1 MGRVS
6 ILFQRRPIQSL
17 IIAQHGK
24 ARILKLK
31 VSAWLE
37 IIEDLLDHGSVVFET
52 CDDSSGMDVIK

>member
-37 IIEDLLDHGSVVFET
+37 IIEDLLDHGAVRVELPIS
-52 CDDSSGMDVIK
+52 